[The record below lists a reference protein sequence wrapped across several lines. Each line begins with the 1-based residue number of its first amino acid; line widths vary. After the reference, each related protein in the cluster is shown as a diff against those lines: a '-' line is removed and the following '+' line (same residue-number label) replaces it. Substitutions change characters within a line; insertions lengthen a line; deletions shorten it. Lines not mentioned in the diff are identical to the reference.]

1 MISELP
7 QGKYPGAGYCAP
19 AATPVLPARAFFAS
33 LMPDWMCVH
42 PPIGN
47 VSWV

>member
-1 MISELP
+1 LLFDPSMSALP
-7 QGKYPGAGYCAP
+7 IIAL
-19 AATPVLPARAFFAS
+19 AAEPKCRI
-33 LMPDWMCVH
+33 VH